1 MNRIFTLL
9 LIIALCGSCKM
20 TSVSTTFTNPV
31 INADVPDMDVI
42 RVGDNYYMMSTTMHL
57 MPGGPSHE
65 VERPRELGN
74 HQLCV

>member
-1 MNRIFTLL
+1 
-9 LIIALCGSCKM
+9 M

-57 MPGGPSHE
+57 MPGAPVMTNPRDSRGEWLGSIPS
-65 VERPRELGN
+65 PYP
-74 HQLCV
+74 